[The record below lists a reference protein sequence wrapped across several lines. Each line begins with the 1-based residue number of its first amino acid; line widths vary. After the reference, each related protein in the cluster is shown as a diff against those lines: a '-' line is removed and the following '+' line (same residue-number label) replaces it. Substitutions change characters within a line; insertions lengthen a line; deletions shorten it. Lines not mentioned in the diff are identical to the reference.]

1 MLLKNIYEKN
11 IERSIEGVVKAD
23 DQEGLS
29 NEIQEYVL
37 TGEIS
42 SRLSNFLQAYNSG
55 GGSNGAWISGFYG
68 SGKSHLLK
76 MLSYLLENRPIDD
89 LDLASVFLEKTDDA
103 ILQGDIRKAVSIPS
117 KSILFNVDQ
126 SATVLE
132 KTKSDRLLGVFSKVF
147 NEMCGYF
154 GKHGHIAKFERDLD
168 SKGQLQA
175 FRDTYQRI
183 AGRTWEIGRT
193 QELFEK
199 NNIGQAFAEVTGEQS
214 DPEILSKYREDY
226 SLSIADFAEQVDN
239 YIKSQEK
246 GFRLNF
252 FVDEVGQ
259 YIADDVKLMTNLQTI
274 AESLHTKCSG
284 KAWIIVTAQEDMEK
298 IVGEMNRNQ
307 ANDFSKIQARFEH
320 RMKLTSQNVADVI
333 QKRLLAKT
341 DDATKLIETIYR
353 DHGANFRTILSFSD
367 GSRKYKNYADEA
379 HFVQVYPFVPYQ
391 FELFKSATEQ
401 LSAYNHF
408 EGSHASTGERTLLAV
423 FQQVAK
429 AMKNNELGTL
439 ATFDAMFE
447 GISQTL
453 KSQVTTSIAKAEN
466 QLTDPYAVRVLKALY
481 LVKYVGEFKPTLRNI
496 CVLMH
501 DRVDADTSEIKKKVE
516 KALFALTDGSY
527 IRRNGELYEYL
538 THEEKDIEEEI
549 KQTQLDPDVQ
559 AKELLSLVFDDILG
573 ASDRKIGL
581 QPGGHQY
588 NYTRKLDDSPH
599 GGREHDLAINV
610 ISPFHDRAGNLQ
622 MLRANN
628 MGKDELL
635 LILDPSKDKR
645 LFPELTRYLKT
656 EKYIKQNRGNFDA
669 QDQKARIL
677 AEKGQQI
684 IALKSE
690 LRERVRELISTAD
703 FMAGGTDI
711 TVAGSDSKGRI
722 VDGFQQLLR
731 ITYPHLRMLKDVI
744 YAESSLQ
751 KIVDGKNDLLGAD
764 AEPMTEAQ
772 KDVLSRIQL
781 LDKSKEHMTVK
792 TLITH
797 YESKPYGWPMAAT
810 LHQIANLNVRGNIE
824 LSLNSDPLEGRQMVD
839 AIKNTHSQASIKVR
853 LQQEYDRGSIRK
865 LTSFFTE
872 MFGQPPQKT
881 DARSLA
887 EETRQ
892 QMINLRSEIQSAR
905 GQEAQYP
912 FSASLDAPLS
922 QIEQHAEKN
931 FDYYLGHIAEFSE
944 PLLALNEDI
953 ISPILNAMKGE
964 KGKIYQAARDFYI
977 QHSATLARID
987 TSASQRLKDS
997 LDAPD
1002 IYKGAKL
1009 RSLDDLRKA
1018 LTAQIDDALEKSRAT
1033 NLIRIKNLEKVF
1045 KESPDYAD
1053 LDPAAQSKFDNE
1065 FNGIYGTIDR
1075 ADNLSVMESMTEAF
1089 TGERYSALLTD
1100 AARTKAEKEGIKAPE
1115 IEVVSLSALIN
1126 TSGRVLRSVDDV
1138 DAYIE
1143 TVKAALLEA
1152 LANGKQVRP

>member
-1 MLLKNIYEKN
+1 VLLKDIYTKD
-11 IERSIEGVVKAD
+11 ITRSIEGVIKAD
-23 DQEGLS
+23 DQKRLS
-29 NEIQEYVL
+29 NEIEEYVL

-55 GGSNGAWISGFYG
+55 VGSNGAWISGFYG

-89 LDLASVFLEKTDDA
+89 LDLASVFLGKTDDA
-103 ILQGDIRKAVSIPS
+103 ILQGDIRNAVSIPS

-168 SKGQLQA
+168 SKGQLEA

-183 AGRTWEIGRT
+183 AGLTWEIGRT

-214 DPEILSKYREDY
+214 DPEILSKYRDDY
-226 SLSIADFAEQVDN
+226 SLSIADFAEQVDS
-239 YIKSQEK
+239 YIKTQEK

-274 AESLHTKCSG
+274 AESLHTKCAG

-333 QKRLLAKT
+333 QKRLLTKKDT
-341 DDATKLIETIYR
+341 VTKLIEGIYR

-367 GSRKYKNYADEA
+367 GSRKYKGYVDEA

-429 AMKNNELGTL
+429 AMVDNELGSL

-453 KSQVTTSIAKAEN
+453 KSQVTTSITKAEN

-527 IRRNGELYEYL
+527 IRRSGDLYEYL

-573 ASDRKIGL
+573 SGDRKIGL

-588 NYTRKLDDSPH
+588 NYTRKLDDSTH

-622 MLRANN
+622 MLRSNN

-635 LILDPSKDKR
+635 LILDPVKDKR

-656 EKYIKQNRGNFDA
+656 EKYIKQNRGNYDA

-711 TVAGSDSKGRI
+711 SVAGSEARGRI
-722 VDGFQQLLR
+722 IDGFQHLLR
-731 ITYPHLRMLKDVI
+731 KTYPHLRMLKDVI
-744 YAESSLQ
+744 YADSTLQNIVES
-751 KIVDGKNDLLGAD
+751 KNDLLGSD

-824 LSLNSDPLEGRQMVD
+824 LSLNSDSLEGRSMVD
-839 AIKNTHSQASIKVR
+839 AVKNTQTQALIKVR
-853 LQQEYDRGSIRK
+853 LQQEYDRASIRK
-865 LTSFFTE
+865 LTSFFTQ
-872 MFGQPPQKT
+872 MFGRPPQKM

-887 EETRQ
+887 EETRE
-892 QMINLRSEIQSAR
+892 QMISLRIELESA
-905 GQEAQYP
+905 QQLSAQYP
-912 FSASLDAPLS
+912 FVISLDAPMT
-922 QIEQHAEKN
+922 QIAQHAGKN
-931 FDYYLGHIAEFSE
+931 FDYYLDHISKFSE
-944 PLLALNEDI
+944 PLLALSEDT
-953 ISPILNAMKGE
+953 ISPVLNAIKGE

-977 QHSATLARID
+977 QHNATLVRVDPA
-987 TSASQRLKDS
+987 AALRLETL

-1002 IYKGAKL
+1002 IYKGANL

-1018 LTAQIDDALEKSRAT
+1018 LAAQIEDALKKSRAAS
-1033 NLIRIKNLEKVF
+1033 LKRIKNLEQVF
-1045 KESPDYAD
+1045 NESPDYTA
-1053 LDPAAQSKFDNE
+1053 LDPAAQSQFDNQ
-1065 FNGIYGTIDR
+1065 FSGIYGTIER
-1075 ADNLSVMESMTEAF
+1075 ADNLSVMESVTAAF
-1089 TGERYSALLTD
+1089 AGERYSALLTE
-1100 AARTKAEKEGIKAPE
+1100 AARAKAEKEGIETPK
-1115 IEVVSLSALIN
+1115 IEVVSLASLVN
-1126 TSGRVLRSVDDV
+1126 TSGQVLRSADDV

-1143 TVKAALLEA
+1143 TVKAALLTA
-1152 LANGKQVRP
+1152 LADGKQVRP

>member
-1 MLLKNIYEKN
+1 VLLKHIYEKD
-11 IERSIEGVVKAD
+11 IKRSIEGVIKAD
-23 DQEGLS
+23 DKEGLL

-42 SRLSNFLQAYNSG
+42 SRLSNFLHAYNSG
-55 GGSNGAWISGFYG
+55 TGSNGAWISGFYG

-89 LDLASVFLEKTDDA
+89 FDLASVFLGKTDDA

-117 KSILFNVDQ
+117 KSVLFNVDQ

-132 KTKSDRLLGVFSKVF
+132 KNKSDRLLGVFSKVF

-168 SKGQLQA
+168 SKGQLEA

-214 DPEILSKYREDY
+214 DPEILSKYRDDY
-226 SLSIADFAEQVDN
+226 SLSIADFAEQVDS

-274 AESLHTKCSG
+274 AESLHTKCAG

-333 QKRLLAKT
+333 QKRLLAKKDT
-341 DDATKLIETIYR
+341 ATKLIEEIYR

-367 GSRKYKNYADEA
+367 GSRKYKGYTDEA

-429 AMKNNELGTL
+429 AMVDNELGSL

-453 KSQVTTSIAKAEN
+453 KSQVTTSITKAEN

-527 IRRNGELYEYL
+527 IRRSGDLYEYL

-573 ASDRKIGL
+573 SGDRKIGL
-581 QPGGHQY
+581 QQGGHQY
-588 NYTRKLDDSPH
+588 NYARKLDDSAH
-599 GGREHDLAINV
+599 GGREYDLAINV

-622 MLRANN
+622 MLRSNN

-635 LILDPSKDKR
+635 LILDPDKDKR

-656 EKYIKQNRGNFDA
+656 EKYIKQNRGNYDA

-690 LRERVRELISTAD
+690 LRERVRKLISTAD

-711 TVAGSDSKGRI
+711 SVAGSEARGRM

-731 ITYPHLRMLKDVI
+731 KTYPHLRMLKDVI
-744 YAESSLQ
+744 YADRTLQ
-751 KIVDGKNDLLGAD
+751 NIVDSKNDLLGSD

-772 KDVLSRIQL
+772 KDVLSRIQF

-797 YESKPYGWPMAAT
+797 YEGKPYGWPMAAT
-810 LHQIANLNVRGNIE
+810 LHHIANLNVRGNIE
-824 LSLNSDPLEGRQMVD
+824 LSLNSDPLEGRKMVD
-839 AIKNTHSQASIKVR
+839 AIKNTQTQALIKVR
-853 LQQEYDRGSIRK
+853 LQQEYDRASIRK
-865 LTSFFTE
+865 LTTFFTQ
-872 MFGQPPQKT
+872 MFGRPPKKT

-887 EETRQ
+887 EETRE
-892 QMINLRSEIQSAR
+892 QMISLRKELESA
-905 GQEAQYP
+905 QQLAAQYP
-912 FSASLDAPLS
+912 FVTSLDAPMA
-922 QIEQHAEKN
+922 QIAQHAGKN
-931 FDYYLGHIAEFSE
+931 FDYYLDYISEFSE
-944 PLLALNEDI
+944 PLLGLSEDT

-964 KGKIYQAARDFYI
+964 KGKIYQAARDFFI
-977 QHSATLARID
+977 QHNATLVRID
-987 TSASQRLKDS
+987 PSAALRLKTS

-1002 IYKGAKL
+1002 IYKGANL

-1018 LTAQIDDALEKSRAT
+1018 LAEQIEDALKKSRAAS
-1033 NLIRIKNLEKVF
+1033 LKRIKNLEQVF
-1045 KESPDYAD
+1045 NESPDYTD
-1053 LDPAAQSKFDNE
+1053 LDPSAQSRFDNQ
-1065 FNGIYGTIDR
+1065 FSGIYGTIDR
-1075 ADNLSVMESMTEAF
+1075 ADDLSVMESMTEAF
-1089 TGERYSALLTD
+1089 AGERYSALLTE
-1100 AARTKAEKEGIKAPE
+1100 AARAKAEKEGLKAPE
-1115 IEVVSLSALIN
+1115 IEIVSLSSLMN
-1126 TSGRVLRSVDDV
+1126 TSGQVLRSAGDV

-1143 TVKAALLEA
+1143 TVKAALLA
-1152 LANGKQVRP
+1152 AIADGKQVRP